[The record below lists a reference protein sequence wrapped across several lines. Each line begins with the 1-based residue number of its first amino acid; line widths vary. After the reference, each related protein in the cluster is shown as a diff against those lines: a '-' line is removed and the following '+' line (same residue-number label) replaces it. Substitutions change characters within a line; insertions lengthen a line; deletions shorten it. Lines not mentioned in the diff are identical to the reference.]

1 MLLISFH
8 YVVMT
13 ITNTIAM
20 FLRLTRR
27 NQFFGLIL
35 LATAILFAGC
45 GQYFKATEHYSG
57 DIEETLEGIVNPVFY
72 NVFVTPSGKDIFQL
86 NNFFYDREARSV
98 VGIYKEVDPELA
110 ARNYRY
116 APRINRY
123 TREKNGS
130 IDGPGGLVYEIRI
143 FANEVTF
150 DGGTAGEGVRVEIP
164 TENIYLLDLLE
175 HNDGA
180 TTGRQIIGGLFGGAL
195 AGVTAFFA
203 VVFSTASC
211 PFIYIQDGDVKR
223 FMGEVFSG
231 SVTENMARHDF
242 LPLPGFEP
250 VDGVYELRIANEM
263 EERQYTDLAV
273 LEAVEHPADMEVL
286 MTPEGMPILFAS
298 PQLPAEAVTDQG
310 ANCEAVMAAR
320 DGIAYDFT
328 DECAEKENFS
338 SLSLAFDKPA
348 GVDQAHVILHVKNTM
363 WSMMMYES
371 FMSMFGGR
379 YDDYVEHQRNR
390 SAEQKTQWLKDQGQM
405 LEVQLRRDGRWETVH
420 WVNLPG
426 PYAFRSEVVPLD
438 LSNTSEESVEL
449 RLVAGYHFWELD
461 YAAIDYTEQ
470 PGLSKTPLALLS
482 AEDEQGQD
490 VASHLLEVDG
500 DYLER
505 LFIGADAT
513 LKFQALP
520 APEPGNARSLFM
532 HAYGYYEPIREYEGI
547 PNMTELRKFKEP
559 GHFARF
565 SKERFNDIAGI
576 TP

>member
-1 MLLISFH
+1 MPRFTL
-8 YVVMT
+8 
-13 ITNTIAM
+13 
-20 FLRLTRR
+20 R

-35 LATAILFAGC
+35 LAIAIVAVAC
-45 GQYFKATEHYSG
+45 NGQYFKATKYYSAQ
-57 DIEETLEGIVNPVFY
+57 IEEALESIKTPAFY
-72 NVFVTPSGKDIFQL
+72 NVFVTLKEREIFQL
-86 NNFFYDREARSV
+86 DYFFYDREARSV
-98 VGIYKEVDPELA
+98 VGVYKEVNPELA
-110 ARNYRY
+110 ERNYGY
-116 APRINRY
+116 APKMNRY
-123 TREKNGS
+123 TRKKNGS

-143 FANEVTF
+143 QANEVIF
-150 DGGTAGEGVRVEIP
+150 DGGTASEGARVKIP
-164 TENIYLLDLLE
+164 IENIYQLDLLE
-175 HNDGA
+175 HKEAVG
-180 TTGRQIIGGLFGGAL
+180 ILYKVLGGVA
-195 AGVTAFFA
+195 ASFA
-203 VVFSTASC
+203 AVLTWVACCLSC
-211 PFIYIQDGDVKR
+211 PFIYIQDGDTER
-223 FMGEVFSG
+223 FMGEFFSG
-231 SVTENMARHDF
+231 AVTENMARHDF

-286 MTPEGMPILFAS
+286 ITPEGTPILFAA
-298 PQLPAEAVTDQG
+298 PLLPAEAVTDQG
-310 ANCEAVMAAR
+310 TNCEVVMAAR

-371 FMSMFGGR
+371 FMSMFGSR
-379 YDDYVEHQRNR
+379 YDDYVEHQRDR

-405 LEVQLRRDGRWETVH
+405 LEVQLRRAGQWETVH

-426 PYAFRSEVVPLD
+426 PFSFRSEVVPLD
-438 LSNTSEESVEL
+438 VSNTDEGPVEL

-470 PGLSKTPLALLS
+470 PGMVKTPLALLS
-482 AEDEQGQD
+482 AEDELGQD

-520 APEPGNARSLFM
+520 ASEPGNVHSVFM
-532 HAYGYYEPIREYEGI
+532 HAYGYYEPIREYAGI
-547 PNMTELRKFKEP
+547 PNMTELKKFKEP

-565 SKERFNDIAGI
+565 SKEQFNDIAGI

>member
-1 MLLISFH
+1 MSKF
-8 YVVMT
+8 T
-13 ITNTIAM
+13 
-20 FLRLTRR
+20 LRD
-27 NQFFGLIL
+27 QFFGLIL
-35 LATAILFAGC
+35 LAIAIVVVAC
-45 GQYFKATEHYSG
+45 NGQYFKATKYYSAQ
-57 DIEETLEGIVNPVFY
+57 IEEALESIKAPAFY
-72 NVFVTPSGKDIFQL
+72 NVFVTLKERDIFQL
-86 NNFFYDREARSV
+86 DYFFYDREARSV
-98 VGIYKEVDPELA
+98 MGVYKEVNPELA
-110 ARNYRY
+110 ERNYKY
-116 APRINRY
+116 APGMNRY
-123 TREKNGS
+123 TRNKNGS

-143 FANEVTF
+143 QANEVIF
-150 DGGTAGEGVRVEIP
+150 DGGTASEGVRVKIP
-164 TENIYLLDLLE
+164 IENIYQLDLLE
-175 HNDGA
+175 HKEAVGILYKLLGGIAATGA
-180 TTGRQIIGGLFGGAL
+180 AAITWVLCCL
-195 AGVTAFFA
+195 
-203 VVFSTASC
+203 SC
-211 PFIYIQDGDVKR
+211 PFIYIQDGDVER
-223 FMGEVFSG
+223 FMGEFFSG
-231 SVTENMARHDF
+231 AVTENMARHDF

-286 MTPEGMPILFAS
+286 MTPEGTPILFAS

-310 ANCEAVMAAR
+310 TNCEAVMAAR

-348 GVDQAHVILHVKNTM
+348 DVDQAHVILHVKNTM

-371 FMSMFGGR
+371 FMSMFGSR
-379 YDDYVEHQRNR
+379 YDDYVEHQRDR

-405 LEVQLRRDGRWETVH
+405 LEVQLRRSGQWETVH

-426 PYAFRSEVVPLD
+426 PFSFRSEVVPLD
-438 LSNTSEESVEL
+438 VSNTDEGPVEL

-470 PGLSKTPLALLS
+470 PGMVKTPLTLLS
-482 AEDEQGQD
+482 AEDELGQD

-520 APEPGNARSLFM
+520 APESGNVHSVFM
-532 HAYGYYEPIREYEGI
+532 HAYGYYEPIRAYAGI
-547 PNMTELRKFKEP
+547 PNMTELKKFKEP

-565 SKERFNDIAGI
+565 SKEQFNDIAGVA
-576 TP
+576 P

>member
-1 MLLISFH
+1 
-8 YVVMT
+8 MT
-13 ITNTIAM
+13 ITNTTNAM
-20 FLRLTRR
+20 PTLTLR

-35 LATAILFAGC
+35 LAIAIVAVAC
-45 GQYFKATEHYSG
+45 NGQYFKATKYYSAQ
-57 DIEETLEGIVNPVFY
+57 IEEALESIKAPAFY
-72 NVFVTPSGKDIFQL
+72 NVFVTLKERDIFQL
-86 NNFFYDREARSV
+86 DYFFYDREARSV
-98 VGIYKEVDPELA
+98 MGVYKEVNPELA
-110 ARNYRY
+110 ERNYKS
-116 APRINRY
+116 APSLNRY
-123 TREKNGS
+123 TRKKNGS

-143 FANEVTF
+143 QASEVIF
-150 DGGTAGEGVRVEIP
+150 DGGTASEGVRVKIP
-164 TENIYLLDLLE
+164 IENIYQLDLLE
-175 HNDGA
+175 HKEGVGILYKVLGGIAATGA
-180 TTGRQIIGGLFGGAL
+180 AAITWVLCCL
-195 AGVTAFFA
+195 
-203 VVFSTASC
+203 SC
-211 PFIYIQDGDVKR
+211 PFIYIQDGDVER
-223 FMGEVFSG
+223 FMGEFFSG
-231 SVTENMARHDF
+231 AVTENMARHDF

-286 MTPEGMPILFAS
+286 MTPEGMPILFAA

-310 ANCEAVMAAR
+310 TNCEAVMVAR

-348 GVDQAHVILHVKNTM
+348 GMDQAHVILHVKNTM

-371 FMSMFGGR
+371 FMSMFGSR
-379 YDDYVEHQRNR
+379 YDDYVEHQRDR

-405 LEVQLRRDGRWETVH
+405 LEVQLRRSGQWETVH

-426 PYAFRSEVVPLD
+426 PFSFRSEVVPLD
-438 LSNTSEESVEL
+438 VSNTDEGPVEL

-470 PGLSKTPLALLS
+470 PGMVKTPLTLLS
-482 AEDEQGQD
+482 AVDELGQD

-505 LFIGADAT
+505 LFNGADAT

-520 APEPGNARSLFM
+520 APESGNVHSVFM
-532 HAYGYYEPIREYEGI
+532 HAYGYYEPIRAYAGI
-547 PNMTELRKFKEP
+547 PNMTELKKFKEP

-565 SKERFNDIAGI
+565 SKEQFNDIAGI
-576 TP
+576 AP

>member
-1 MLLISFH
+1 
-8 YVVMT
+8 
-13 ITNTIAM
+13 M

-35 LATAILFAGC
+35 LATVILFAGC
-45 GQYFKATEHYSG
+45 GQYFRATDHYSG
-57 DIEETLEGIVNPVFY
+57 QIEEALERVLSPALY
-72 NVFVTPSGKDIFQL
+72 NVFVTPQGQDVFQL
-86 NNFFYDREARSV
+86 DYFFYDREKGTVA
-98 VGIYKEVDPELA
+98 GIYKTIDPDA
-110 ARNYRY
+110 AERYYRY
-116 APRINRY
+116 APKMNRY
-123 TREKNGS
+123 TREDNGS

-143 FANEVTF
+143 QANEVIYEG
-150 DGGTAGEGVRVEIP
+150 DGPREGARVEIP
-164 TENIYLLDLLE
+164 IENIYQLDLLE
-175 HNDGA
+175 HNAAAGIF
-180 TTGRQIIGGLFGGAL
+180 RKIGGVFGGAL
-195 AGVTAFFA
+195 AGVTAFIGVIVA
-203 VVFSTASC
+203 TSSC

-390 SAEQKTQWLKDQGQM
+390 SGEQKTQWLKDQGQM
-405 LEVQLRRDGRWETVH
+405 LEVQLRRAGQWETVH

-426 PYAFRSEVVPLD
+426 PFSFRSEVVPLD
-438 LSNTSEESVEL
+438 VSNTDEGPVEL

-470 PGLSKTPLALLS
+470 PGMVKTPLALLS
-482 AEDEQGQD
+482 AEDELGQD

-520 APEPGNARSLFM
+520 APESGNVHSVFM
-532 HAYGYYEPIREYEGI
+532 HAYGYYEPIRAYAGI
-547 PNMTELRKFKEP
+547 PNMAELKKFKEP

-565 SKERFNDIAGI
+565 SKEQFNDIAGI
-576 TP
+576 AP

>member
-1 MLLISFH
+1 M
-8 YVVMT
+8 
-13 ITNTIAM
+13 
-20 FLRLTRR
+20 R

-35 LATAILFAGC
+35 LAIAIVAVAC
-45 GQYFKATEHYSG
+45 NGQYFKATKYYSAQ
-57 DIEETLEGIVNPVFY
+57 IEEALESIKAPAFY
-72 NVFVTPSGKDIFQL
+72 NVFVTLKERDIFQL
-86 NNFFYDREARSV
+86 DYFFYDREARSV
-98 VGIYKEVDPELA
+98 MGVYKEVNPELA
-110 ARNYRY
+110 ERNYKY
-116 APRINRY
+116 APGMNRY
-123 TREKNGS
+123 TRKKNGS

-143 FANEVTF
+143 QANEVIF
-150 DGGTAGEGVRVEIP
+150 DGGAASEGVRVKIP
-164 TENIYLLDLLE
+164 IENIYQLDLLE
-175 HNDGA
+175 HKEAVGILYKLLGGVAATGA
-180 TTGRQIIGGLFGGAL
+180 
-195 AGVTAFFA
+195 A
-203 VVFSTASC
+203 VMTWLICCLSC
-211 PFIYIQDGDVKR
+211 PFIYIQDGDVER
-223 FMGEVFSG
+223 FMGEFFSG
-231 SVTENMARHDF
+231 AVTENMARHDF

-286 MTPEGMPILFAS
+286 MTPEGMPILFAA

-310 ANCEAVMAAR
+310 TNCEAVMAAR

-371 FMSMFGGR
+371 FMSMFGSR
-379 YDDYVEHQRNR
+379 YDDYVEHQRDR

-405 LEVQLRRDGRWETVH
+405 LEVQLRRAGQWETVH

-426 PYAFRSEVVPLD
+426 PFSFRSEVVPLD
-438 LSNTSEESVEL
+438 VSNTDEGPVEL

-470 PGLSKTPLALLS
+470 PGMVKTPLALLS
-482 AEDEQGQD
+482 AEDELGQD

-520 APEPGNARSLFM
+520 APESGNVHSVFM
-532 HAYGYYEPIREYEGI
+532 HAYGYYEPIRAYAGI
-547 PNMTELRKFKEP
+547 PNMTELKKFKEP

-565 SKERFNDIAGI
+565 SKEQFNDIAGI
-576 TP
+576 AP

>member
-1 MLLISFH
+1 
-8 YVVMT
+8 MT
-13 ITNTIAM
+13 ITNTINVM
-20 FLRLTRR
+20 PKFTLR

-35 LATAILFAGC
+35 LAISIVAVAC
-45 GQYFKATEHYSG
+45 NGQYFKATKYYSAQ
-57 DIEETLEGIVNPVFY
+57 IEEALESIKAPAFY
-72 NVFVTPSGKDIFQL
+72 NVFVTLKGRDIFQL
-86 NNFFYDREARSV
+86 DYFFYDREARSV
-98 VGIYKEVDPELA
+98 MGVYKFVNPELA
-110 ARNYRY
+110 ERNYKY
-116 APRINRY
+116 APGMNRY
-123 TREKNGS
+123 TRNKNGS

-143 FANEVTF
+143 QANEVIF
-150 DGGTAGEGVRVEIP
+150 DEGTASEGVRVEIP
-164 TENIYLLDLLE
+164 IENIYQLDLLE
-175 HNDGA
+175 HKEAVGILYKVLGGVAATGA
-180 TTGRQIIGGLFGGAL
+180 
-195 AGVTAFFA
+195 AFLTWVA
-203 VVFSTASC
+203 CCLSC
-211 PFIYIQDGDVKR
+211 PFIYIQDGDVER
-223 FMGEVFSG
+223 FMGEFFSG
-231 SVTENMARHDF
+231 AVTENMARHDF

-286 MTPEGMPILFAS
+286 MTPEGMPILFAA

-310 ANCEAVMAAR
+310 TNCEAVMAAR

-371 FMSMFGGR
+371 FMSMFGSR
-379 YDDYVEHQRNR
+379 YDDYVEHQRDR

-405 LEVQLRRDGRWETVH
+405 LEVQLRRSGQWETIH

-426 PYAFRSEVVPLD
+426 PFSFRSEVVPLD
-438 LSNTSEESVEL
+438 VSNTDEGPVEL

-470 PGLSKTPLALLS
+470 PGMVKTPLALLS
-482 AEDEQGQD
+482 AEDELGQD

-520 APEPGNARSLFM
+520 APESGNVHSVFM
-532 HAYGYYEPIREYEGI
+532 HAYGYYEPIRAYAGI
-547 PNMTELRKFKEP
+547 PNMTELKKFKEP

-565 SKERFNDIAGI
+565 SKEQFNDIAGI
-576 TP
+576 AP

>member
-1 MLLISFH
+1 
-8 YVVMT
+8 MT
-13 ITNTIAM
+13 ITNTINAM
-20 FLRLTRR
+20 PKFTLR

-35 LATAILFAGC
+35 LAIVIVAVAC
-45 GQYFKATEHYSG
+45 NGQYFKATKYYSAQ
-57 DIEETLEGIVNPVFY
+57 IEEALESIKTPAFY
-72 NVFVTPSGKDIFQL
+72 NVFVTVQAREIFQL
-86 NNFFYDREARSV
+86 DYFFYDREARSV
-98 VGIYKEVDPELA
+98 MGVYKEVNPELA
-110 ARNYRY
+110 ERNYKY
-116 APRINRY
+116 APGMNRY
-123 TREKNGS
+123 TRNKNGS

-143 FANEVTF
+143 QANEVVF
-150 DGGTAGEGVRVEIP
+150 DGGTASEGVRVKIP
-164 TENIYLLDLLE
+164 IENIYQLDLLE
-175 HNDGA
+175 HKEAVGILYKVLGGVAATGA
-180 TTGRQIIGGLFGGAL
+180 
-195 AGVTAFFA
+195 AFLTWVA
-203 VVFSTASC
+203 CCLSC
-211 PFIYIQDGDVKR
+211 PFIYIQDGDVER
-223 FMGEVFSG
+223 FMGEFFSG
-231 SVTENMARHDF
+231 AVTENMARHDF

-286 MTPEGMPILFAS
+286 MTPEGMPILFAA

-310 ANCEAVMAAR
+310 TNCEVVMAAR

-371 FMSMFGGR
+371 FMSMFGSR
-379 YDDYVEHQRNR
+379 YDDYVEHQRDR

-405 LEVQLRRDGRWETVH
+405 LEVQLRRAGQWETVH

-426 PYAFRSEVVPLD
+426 PFSFRSEVVPLD
-438 LSNTSEESVEL
+438 VSNTDEGPVEL

-470 PGLSKTPLALLS
+470 PGMVKTPLALLS
-482 AEDEQGQD
+482 AEDELGQD

-520 APEPGNARSLFM
+520 APEPGNVHSVFM
-532 HAYGYYEPIREYEGI
+532 HAYGYYEPIREYAGI
-547 PNMTELRKFKEP
+547 PNMTELKKFKEP

-565 SKERFNDIAGI
+565 SKEQFNDIAGI

>member
-1 MLLISFH
+1 ML
-8 YVVMT
+8 
-13 ITNTIAM
+13 
-20 FLRLTRR
+20 LRLTPR
-27 NQFFGLIL
+27 NQLLGFIL
-35 LATAILFAGC
+35 LATATLAVAC
-45 GQYFKATEHYSG
+45 GQYFRATEHYSG
-57 DIEETLEGIVNPVFY
+57 EIEETLEGIVSPAFY
-72 NVFVTPSGKDIFQL
+72 NVFVTPSGQDIFQL
-86 NNFFYDREARSV
+86 NYFFYDRMARSV

-110 ARNYRY
+110 ARNYLY
-116 APRINRY
+116 APKMNRY

-143 FANEVTF
+143 QANEVNF
-150 DGGTAGEGVRVEIP
+150 DGGSPEDGVRVEIP
-164 TENIYLLDLLE
+164 IENIYRLDLLE
-175 HNDGA
+175 HNEA
-180 TTGRQIIGGLFGGAL
+180 TGLLLKIGG
-195 AGVTAFFA
+195 GVAASFA
-203 VVFSTASC
+203 AVLTWAACCLSC
-211 PFIYIQDGDVKR
+211 PFIYIQDGDVER
-223 FMGEVFSG
+223 FMGEFFSG
-231 SVTENMARHDF
+231 AVTENMARHDF

-286 MTPEGMPILFAS
+286 MTPEGIPILFAS

-310 ANCEAVMAAR
+310 TSCEAVMAAR

-328 DECAEKENFS
+328 DECADRENFS

-371 FMSMFGGR
+371 FMSMFGSR
-379 YDDYVEHQRNR
+379 YDDFVEHQRDR

-405 LEVQLRRDGRWETVH
+405 LEVQLRRAGKWETVH

-426 PYAFRSEVVPLD
+426 PFSFRSEVVPLD
-438 LSNTSEESVEL
+438 VSNLDEGPIEL

-461 YAAIDYTEQ
+461 YAAIDYAEQ
-470 PGLSKTPLALLS
+470 PGMVKTPLALLS

-520 APEPGNARSLFM
+520 APESGNVHSVFM
-532 HAYGYYEPIREYEGI
+532 HAYGYYEPIREYSGI
-547 PNMTELRKFKEP
+547 PNMTELKQFKEP

-565 SKERFNDIAGI
+565 SKEQFNDIAGI

>member
-1 MLLISFH
+1 
-8 YVVMT
+8 MT
-13 ITNTIAM
+13 ITNTINAM
-20 FLRLTRR
+20 PKFTLR

-35 LATAILFAGC
+35 LAIAIFAVAC
-45 GQYFKATEHYSG
+45 NGQYFKAKEHYSG
-57 DIEETLEGIVNPVFY
+57 QIEKALEEIKNPAFY
-72 NVFVTPSGKDIFQL
+72 NVFATPKGQGIFQL
-86 NNFFYDREARSV
+86 EYFMYDREAKKV
-98 VGIYKEVDPELA
+98 VGIYKEVDPQLA
-110 ARNYRY
+110 ERNYRY
-116 APRINRY
+116 GPALNRY
-123 TREKNGS
+123 TRKKNGS

-143 FANEVTF
+143 QANEVIF
-150 DGGTAGEGVRVEIP
+150 DGGTASEGVRVKIP
-164 TENIYLLDLLE
+164 IENIYRLDVLKHKEAATLLAKTVGTIVSFGAFM
-175 HNDGA
+175 GA
-180 TTGRQIIGGLFGGAL
+180 TLATGLTTL
-195 AGVTAFFA
+195 
-203 VVFSTASC
+203 SC
-211 PFIYIQDGDVKR
+211 PFIYIQDGDVER
-223 FMGEVFSG
+223 FMGEFFSG
-231 SVTENMARHDF
+231 AVTENMARHDF

-310 ANCEAVMAAR
+310 TNCEAVMAAR

-371 FMSMFGGR
+371 FMSMFGSR
-379 YDDYVEHQRNR
+379 YDDYVEHQRDR

-405 LEVQLRRDGRWETVH
+405 LEVQLRRSGQWETVH

-426 PYAFRSEVVPLD
+426 PFSFRSEVVPLD
-438 LSNTSEESVEL
+438 VSNTDEGLVEL

-461 YAAIDYTEQ
+461 YAAMDYTEQ
-470 PGLSKTPLALLS
+470 PGMVKTPLTLLS
-482 AEDEQGQD
+482 AEDELGQD

-520 APEPGNARSLFM
+520 APESGNVHSVFM
-532 HAYGYYEPIREYEGI
+532 HAYGYYEPIRAYAGI
-547 PNMTELRKFKEP
+547 PNMTELKKFKEP

-565 SKERFNDIAGI
+565 SKEQFNDIAGI
-576 TP
+576 AP

>member
-1 MLLISFH
+1 MPKFTL
-8 YVVMT
+8 
-13 ITNTIAM
+13 
-20 FLRLTRR
+20 R

-35 LATAILFAGC
+35 LVIAIVAVAC
-45 GQYFKATEHYSG
+45 NGQYFKATKYYSAQ
-57 DIEETLEGIVNPVFY
+57 IEEALESIKAPAFY
-72 NVFVTPSGKDIFQL
+72 NVFVTLKERDIFQL
-86 NNFFYDREARSV
+86 DYFFYDREARSV
-98 VGIYKEVDPELA
+98 MGVYKEVNPELA
-110 ARNYRY
+110 ERNYKY
-116 APRINRY
+116 APGMNRY
-123 TREKNGS
+123 TRKKNGS

-143 FANEVTF
+143 QASEVIF
-150 DGGTAGEGVRVEIP
+150 DGGTASEGVRVKIP
-164 TENIYLLDLLE
+164 IENIYQLDLLE
-175 HNDGA
+175 HKEAVGILYKLLGGIAATGA
-180 TTGRQIIGGLFGGAL
+180 AAITWLL
-195 AGVTAFFA
+195 CCL
-203 VVFSTASC
+203 SC
-211 PFIYIQDGDVKR
+211 PFIYIQDGDVER
-223 FMGEVFSG
+223 FMGEFFSG
-231 SVTENMARHDF
+231 AVTENMARHDF

-371 FMSMFGGR
+371 FMSMFGSR
-379 YDDYVEHQRNR
+379 YDDYVEHQRDR

-405 LEVQLRRDGRWETVH
+405 LEVQLRRAGQWETVH

-426 PYAFRSEVVPLD
+426 PFSFRSEVVPLD
-438 LSNTSEESVEL
+438 VSNTDEGPVEL

-470 PGLSKTPLALLS
+470 PGMVKTPLALLS
-482 AEDEQGQD
+482 AEDELGQD

-520 APEPGNARSLFM
+520 APEPGNVHSVFM
-532 HAYGYYEPIREYEGI
+532 HAYGYYEPIRAYAGI
-547 PNMTELRKFKEP
+547 PNMTELKKFKEP

-565 SKERFNDIAGI
+565 SKEQFNDIAGI

>member
-1 MLLISFH
+1 
-8 YVVMT
+8 MT
-13 ITNTIAM
+13 ITNTINAM
-20 FLRLTRR
+20 PKFTLR

-35 LATAILFAGC
+35 LAISIVAVAC
-45 GQYFKATEHYSG
+45 NGQYFKAKEHYSG
-57 DIEETLEGIVNPVFY
+57 QIEEALEGIKNPALY
-72 NVFVTPSGKDIFQL
+72 NVFVTPKGQDIFQL
-86 NNFFYDREARSV
+86 KYFMYNREAKKV
-98 VGIYKEVDPELA
+98 VGIYKEVDPQLA
-110 ARNYRY
+110 ERNYKY
-116 APRINRY
+116 GPALNRY
-123 TREKNGS
+123 TRKKNGS
-130 IDGPGGLVYEIRI
+130 IDGPGLVYEIRI
-143 FANEVTF
+143 QANEVIF
-150 DGGTAGEGVRVEIP
+150 DGGTVRKGGRVEIP
-164 TENIYLLDLLE
+164 IENIYRLDVLKHKE
-175 HNDGA
+175 AATFFAKTVGTIVSFGA
-180 TTGRQIIGGLFGGAL
+180 FIGGLFATGIATL
-195 AGVTAFFA
+195 
-203 VVFSTASC
+203 SC
-211 PFIYIQDGDVKR
+211 PFIYIQDGDVER
-223 FMGEVFSG
+223 FMGEFFSG
-231 SVTENMARHDF
+231 AVTENMARHDF

-286 MTPEGMPILFAS
+286 MTPEGMPILFAA

-310 ANCEAVMAAR
+310 TNCEAVMVAR

-348 GVDQAHVILHVKNTM
+348 GMDQAHVILHVKNTM

-371 FMSMFGGR
+371 FMSMFGSR
-379 YDDYVEHQRNR
+379 YDDYVEHQRDR

-405 LEVQLRRDGRWETVH
+405 LEVQLRRSGQWETVH

-426 PYAFRSEVVPLD
+426 PFSFRSEVVPLD
-438 LSNTSEESVEL
+438 VSNTDEGPVEL

-470 PGLSKTPLALLS
+470 PGMVKTPLTLLS
-482 AEDEQGQD
+482 AVDELGQD

-505 LFIGADAT
+505 LFNGADAT

-520 APEPGNARSLFM
+520 APESGNVHSVFM
-532 HAYGYYEPIREYEGI
+532 HAYGYYEPIRAYAGI
-547 PNMTELRKFKEP
+547 PNMTELKKFKEP

-565 SKERFNDIAGI
+565 SKEQFNDIAGI
-576 TP
+576 AP

>member
-1 MLLISFH
+1 
-8 YVVMT
+8 MT
-13 ITNTIAM
+13 ITNTINSM
-20 FLRLTRR
+20 PRFTLR

-35 LATAILFAGC
+35 LAIAIVAVAC
-45 GQYFKATEHYSG
+45 NGQYFKATKYYSAQ
-57 DIEETLEGIVNPVFY
+57 IEEALESIKTPAFY
-72 NVFVTPSGKDIFQL
+72 NVFVTLKEREIFQL
-86 NNFFYDREARSV
+86 DYFFYDREARSV
-98 VGIYKEVDPELA
+98 VGVYKEVNPELA
-110 ARNYRY
+110 ERNYGY
-116 APRINRY
+116 APKMNRY
-123 TREKNGS
+123 TRKKNGS

-143 FANEVTF
+143 QANEVIF
-150 DGGTAGEGVRVEIP
+150 DGGTASEGARVKIP
-164 TENIYLLDLLE
+164 IENIYQLDLLE
-175 HNDGA
+175 HKEAVG
-180 TTGRQIIGGLFGGAL
+180 ILYKVLGGVA
-195 AGVTAFFA
+195 ASFA
-203 VVFSTASC
+203 AVLTWVACCLSC
-211 PFIYIQDGDVKR
+211 PFIYIQDGDTER
-223 FMGEVFSG
+223 FMGEFFSG
-231 SVTENMARHDF
+231 AVTENMARHDF

-286 MTPEGMPILFAS
+286 ITPEGTPILFAA
-298 PQLPAEAVTDQG
+298 PLLPAEAVTDQG
-310 ANCEAVMAAR
+310 TNCEVVMAAR

-371 FMSMFGGR
+371 FMSMFGSR
-379 YDDYVEHQRNR
+379 YDDYVEHQRDR

-405 LEVQLRRDGRWETVH
+405 LEVQLRRAGQWETVH

-426 PYAFRSEVVPLD
+426 PFSFRSEVVPLD
-438 LSNTSEESVEL
+438 VSNTDEGPVEL

-470 PGLSKTPLALLS
+470 PGMVKTPLALLS
-482 AEDEQGQD
+482 AEDELGQD

-520 APEPGNARSLFM
+520 ASEPGNVHSVFM
-532 HAYGYYEPIREYEGI
+532 HAYGYYEPIREYAGI
-547 PNMTELRKFKEP
+547 PNMTELKKFKEP

-565 SKERFNDIAGI
+565 SKEQFNDIAGI

>member
-1 MLLISFH
+1 MNSFH

-13 ITNTIAM
+13 ITNTTNAM
-20 FLRLTRR
+20 PKFTLR

-35 LATAILFAGC
+35 LAIAIVAVAC
-45 GQYFKATEHYSG
+45 NGQYFKATKYYSAQ
-57 DIEETLEGIVNPVFY
+57 IEEALESIKAPAFY
-72 NVFVTPSGKDIFQL
+72 NVFVTLKERDIFQL
-86 NNFFYDREARSV
+86 DYFFYDREARSV
-98 VGIYKEVDPELA
+98 MGVYKEVNPELA
-110 ARNYRY
+110 ERNYKY
-116 APRINRY
+116 APGMNRY
-123 TREKNGS
+123 TRKKNGS

-143 FANEVTF
+143 QANEVIF
-150 DGGTAGEGVRVEIP
+150 DGGAASEGVRVKIP
-164 TENIYLLDLLE
+164 IENIYQLDLLE
-175 HNDGA
+175 HKEAVGILYKLLGGVAATGA
-180 TTGRQIIGGLFGGAL
+180 
-195 AGVTAFFA
+195 A
-203 VVFSTASC
+203 VMTWLICCLSC
-211 PFIYIQDGDVKR
+211 PFIYIQDGDVER
-223 FMGEVFSG
+223 FMGEFFSG
-231 SVTENMARHDF
+231 AVTENMARHDF

-286 MTPEGMPILFAS
+286 MTPEGMPILFAA

-310 ANCEAVMAAR
+310 TNCEAVMAAR

-371 FMSMFGGR
+371 FMSMFGSR
-379 YDDYVEHQRNR
+379 YDDYVEHQRDR

-405 LEVQLRRDGRWETVH
+405 LEVQLRRAGQWETVH

-426 PYAFRSEVVPLD
+426 PFSFRSEVVPLD
-438 LSNTSEESVEL
+438 VSNTDEGPVEL

-470 PGLSKTPLALLS
+470 SGMVKTPLALLS
-482 AEDEQGQD
+482 AEDELGQD

-520 APEPGNARSLFM
+520 APESGNVHSVFM
-532 HAYGYYEPIREYEGI
+532 HAYGYYEPIRAYAGI
-547 PNMTELRKFKEP
+547 PNMTELKKFKEP

-565 SKERFNDIAGI
+565 SKEQFNDIAGI
-576 TP
+576 AP

>member
-1 MLLISFH
+1 
-8 YVVMT
+8 MT
-13 ITNTIAM
+13 ITNTINAM
-20 FLRLTRR
+20 PRFTLR

-35 LATAILFAGC
+35 LAIAIVAVAC
-45 GQYFKATEHYSG
+45 NGQYFKATKYYSAQ
-57 DIEETLEGIVNPVFY
+57 IEEALESIKTPAFY
-72 NVFVTPSGKDIFQL
+72 NVFVTLKEREIFQL
-86 NNFFYDREARSV
+86 DYFFYDREARSV
-98 VGIYKEVDPELA
+98 VGVYKEVNPELA
-110 ARNYRY
+110 ERNYGY
-116 APRINRY
+116 APKMNRY
-123 TREKNGS
+123 TRKKNGS

-143 FANEVTF
+143 QANEVIF
-150 DGGTAGEGVRVEIP
+150 DGGTASEGARVKIP
-164 TENIYLLDLLE
+164 IENIYQLDLLE
-175 HNDGA
+175 HKEAVG
-180 TTGRQIIGGLFGGAL
+180 ILYKVLGGVA
-195 AGVTAFFA
+195 ASFA
-203 VVFSTASC
+203 AVLTWVACCLSC
-211 PFIYIQDGDVKR
+211 PFIYIQDGDTER
-223 FMGEVFSG
+223 FMGEFFSG
-231 SVTENMARHDF
+231 AVTENMARHDF

-286 MTPEGMPILFAS
+286 ITPEGTPILFAA
-298 PQLPAEAVTDQG
+298 PLLPAEAVTDQG
-310 ANCEAVMAAR
+310 TNCEVVMAAR

-371 FMSMFGGR
+371 FMSMFGSR
-379 YDDYVEHQRNR
+379 YDDYVEHQRDR

-405 LEVQLRRDGRWETVH
+405 LEVQLRRAGQWETVH

-426 PYAFRSEVVPLD
+426 PFSFRSEVVPLD
-438 LSNTSEESVEL
+438 VSNTDEGPVEL

-470 PGLSKTPLALLS
+470 PGMVKTPLALLS
-482 AEDEQGQD
+482 AEDELGHD

-520 APEPGNARSLFM
+520 ASEPGNVHSVFM
-532 HAYGYYEPIREYEGI
+532 HAYGYYEPIREYAGI
-547 PNMTELRKFKEP
+547 PNMTELKKFKEP

-565 SKERFNDIAGI
+565 SKEQFNDIAGI

>member
-1 MLLISFH
+1 
-8 YVVMT
+8 MT
-13 ITNTIAM
+13 ITNTINAM
-20 FLRLTRR
+20 PKFTLR

-35 LATAILFAGC
+35 LGIAIVAVAC
-45 GQYFKATEHYSG
+45 NGQYFKATKYYSAQ
-57 DIEETLEGIVNPVFY
+57 IEEALESIKAPAFY
-72 NVFVTPSGKDIFQL
+72 NVFVTLKERDIFQL
-86 NNFFYDREARSV
+86 DYFFYDREARSV
-98 VGIYKEVDPELA
+98 MGVYKEVNPELA
-110 ARNYRY
+110 ERNYRY
-116 APRINRY
+116 APKMNRY
-123 TREKNGS
+123 TRKKNGS

-143 FANEVTF
+143 QANEVIF
-150 DGGTAGEGVRVEIP
+150 DGGVASEGVRVEIP
-164 TENIYLLDLLE
+164 IENIYQLDLLE
-175 HNDGA
+175 HKEAVGILYKVLGGVAATGA
-180 TTGRQIIGGLFGGAL
+180 
-195 AGVTAFFA
+195 AFLTWVA
-203 VVFSTASC
+203 CCLSC
-211 PFIYIQDGDVKR
+211 PFIYIQDGDVER
-223 FMGEVFSG
+223 FMGEFFSG
-231 SVTENMARHDF
+231 AVTENMARHDF

-286 MTPEGMPILFAS
+286 MTPEGMPVLFAA

-310 ANCEAVMAAR
+310 TNCEAVMAAR

-371 FMSMFGGR
+371 FMSMFGSR
-379 YDDYVEHQRNR
+379 YDDYVEHQRDR

-405 LEVQLRRDGRWETVH
+405 LEVQLRRSGQWETVH

-426 PYAFRSEVVPLD
+426 PFSFRSEVVPLD
-438 LSNTSEESVEL
+438 VSNTDEGPVEL

-470 PGLSKTPLALLS
+470 PGMVKTPLTLLS
-482 AEDEQGQD
+482 AEDELGQD

-520 APEPGNARSLFM
+520 APESGNVHSVFM
-532 HAYGYYEPIREYEGI
+532 HAYGYYEPIRAYAGI
-547 PNMTELRKFKEP
+547 PNMTELKKFKEP

-565 SKERFNDIAGI
+565 SKEQFNDIAGI

>member
-1 MLLISFH
+1 
-8 YVVMT
+8 MT
-13 ITNTIAM
+13 ITNTINSM
-20 FLRLTRR
+20 PRFTLR

-35 LATAILFAGC
+35 LAIAIVAVAC
-45 GQYFKATEHYSG
+45 NGQYFKATKYYSAQ
-57 DIEETLEGIVNPVFY
+57 IEEALESIKTPAFY
-72 NVFVTPSGKDIFQL
+72 NVFVTLKEREIFQL
-86 NNFFYDREARSV
+86 DYFFYDREARSV
-98 VGIYKEVDPELA
+98 VGVYKEVNPELA
-110 ARNYRY
+110 ERNYGY
-116 APRINRY
+116 APKMNRY
-123 TREKNGS
+123 TRKKNGS

-143 FANEVTF
+143 QANEVIF
-150 DGGTAGEGVRVEIP
+150 DGGTASEGARVKIP
-164 TENIYLLDLLE
+164 IKNIYQLDLLE
-175 HNDGA
+175 HKEAVG
-180 TTGRQIIGGLFGGAL
+180 ILYKVLGGVA
-195 AGVTAFFA
+195 ASFA
-203 VVFSTASC
+203 AVLTWAACCLSC
-211 PFIYIQDGDVKR
+211 PFIYIQDGDTER
-223 FMGEVFSG
+223 FMGEFFSG
-231 SVTENMARHDF
+231 AVTENMARHDF

-286 MTPEGMPILFAS
+286 ITPEGTPILFAA
-298 PQLPAEAVTDQG
+298 PLLPAEAVTDQG
-310 ANCEAVMAAR
+310 TNCEVVMAAR

-371 FMSMFGGR
+371 FMSMFGSR
-379 YDDYVEHQRNR
+379 YDDYVEHQRDR

-405 LEVQLRRDGRWETVH
+405 LEVQLRRAGQWETVH

-426 PYAFRSEVVPLD
+426 PFSFRSEVVPLD
-438 LSNTSEESVEL
+438 VSNTDEGPVEL

-470 PGLSKTPLALLS
+470 PGMVKTPLALLS
-482 AEDEQGQD
+482 AEDELGQD

-520 APEPGNARSLFM
+520 ASEPGNVHSVFM
-532 HAYGYYEPIREYEGI
+532 HAYGYYEPIREYAGI
-547 PNMTELRKFKEP
+547 PNMTELKKFKEP

-565 SKERFNDIAGI
+565 SKEQFNDIAGI

>member
-1 MLLISFH
+1 MP
-8 YVVMT
+8 T
-13 ITNTIAM
+13 
-20 FLRLTRR
+20 LTLR
-27 NQFFGLIL
+27 NQLFGLIL
-35 LATAILFAGC
+35 LAISIVAVAC
-45 GQYFKATEHYSG
+45 NGQYFKATKYYSAQ
-57 DIEETLEGIVNPVFY
+57 IEEALESIKAPAFY
-72 NVFVTPSGKDIFQL
+72 NVFVTLKERDIFQL
-86 NNFFYDREARSV
+86 DYFFYDREARSV
-98 VGIYKEVDPELA
+98 MGVYKEVNPELA
-110 ARNYRY
+110 ERNYKY
-116 APRINRY
+116 APGMNRY
-123 TREKNGS
+123 TRNKNGS

-143 FANEVTF
+143 QANEVIF
-150 DGGTAGEGVRVEIP
+150 DGGTASEGVRVKIP
-164 TENIYLLDLLE
+164 IENIYQLDLLE
-175 HNDGA
+175 HKEAVGILYKLLGGIAATGA
-180 TTGRQIIGGLFGGAL
+180 AAITWLL
-195 AGVTAFFA
+195 CCL
-203 VVFSTASC
+203 SC
-211 PFIYIQDGDVKR
+211 PFIYIQDGDVER
-223 FMGEVFSG
+223 FMGEFFSG
-231 SVTENMARHDF
+231 AVTENMARHDF

-286 MTPEGMPILFAS
+286 MTPEGMPILFAA

-310 ANCEAVMAAR
+310 TNCEAVMAAR

-371 FMSMFGGR
+371 FISMFGSR
-379 YDDYVEHQRNR
+379 YDDYVEHQRDR

-405 LEVQLRRDGRWETVH
+405 LEVQLRRAGQWETVH

-426 PYAFRSEVVPLD
+426 PFSFRSEVVPLD
-438 LSNTSEESVEL
+438 VSNIDEGPVEL

-470 PGLSKTPLALLS
+470 PGMVKTPLTLLS
-482 AEDEQGQD
+482 AEDELGQD

-520 APEPGNARSLFM
+520 APESGNVHSVFM
-532 HAYGYYEPIREYEGI
+532 HAYGYYEPIRAYAGI
-547 PNMTELRKFKEP
+547 PNMTELKKFKEP

-565 SKERFNDIAGI
+565 SKEQFNDIAGI
-576 TP
+576 AP

>member
-1 MLLISFH
+1 MPKFTL
-8 YVVMT
+8 
-13 ITNTIAM
+13 
-20 FLRLTRR
+20 R

-35 LATAILFAGC
+35 LAIAIVAVAC
-45 GQYFKATEHYSG
+45 NGQYFKATKYYSAQ
-57 DIEETLEGIVNPVFY
+57 IEEALESIKAPAFY
-72 NVFVTPSGKDIFQL
+72 NVFVTLKERDIFQL
-86 NNFFYDREARSV
+86 DYFFYDREARSV
-98 VGIYKEVDPELA
+98 MGVYKEVNPELA
-110 ARNYRY
+110 ERNYKY
-116 APRINRY
+116 APGMNRY
-123 TREKNGS
+123 TRKKNGS

-143 FANEVTF
+143 QANEVIF
-150 DGGTAGEGVRVEIP
+150 DGGAASEGVRVKIP
-164 TENIYLLDLLE
+164 IENIYQLDLLE
-175 HNDGA
+175 HKEAVGILYKLLGGVAATGA
-180 TTGRQIIGGLFGGAL
+180 
-195 AGVTAFFA
+195 A
-203 VVFSTASC
+203 VMTWLICCLSC
-211 PFIYIQDGDVKR
+211 PFIYIQDGDVER
-223 FMGEVFSG
+223 FMGEFFSG
-231 SVTENMARHDF
+231 AVTENMARHDF

-286 MTPEGMPILFAS
+286 MTPEGMPILFAA

-310 ANCEAVMAAR
+310 TNCEAVMAAR

-371 FMSMFGGR
+371 FMSMFGSR
-379 YDDYVEHQRNR
+379 YDDYVEHQRDR

-405 LEVQLRRDGRWETVH
+405 LEVQLRRAGQWETVH

-426 PYAFRSEVVPLD
+426 PFSFRSEVVPLD
-438 LSNTSEESVEL
+438 VSNTDEGPVEL

-470 PGLSKTPLALLS
+470 SGMVKTPLALLS
-482 AEDEQGQD
+482 AEDELGQD

-520 APEPGNARSLFM
+520 APESGNVHSVFM
-532 HAYGYYEPIREYEGI
+532 HAYGYYEPIRAYAGI
-547 PNMTELRKFKEP
+547 PNMTELKKFKEP

-565 SKERFNDIAGI
+565 SKEQFNDIAGI
-576 TP
+576 AP

>member
-1 MLLISFH
+1 MPKFTL
-8 YVVMT
+8 
-13 ITNTIAM
+13 
-20 FLRLTRR
+20 R

-35 LATAILFAGC
+35 LAIVIVAVAC
-45 GQYFKATEHYSG
+45 NGQYFKATKYYSAQ
-57 DIEETLEGIVNPVFY
+57 IEEALESIKTPAFY
-72 NVFVTPSGKDIFQL
+72 NVFVTVQAREIFQL
-86 NNFFYDREARSV
+86 DYFFYDREARSV
-98 VGIYKEVDPELA
+98 MGVYKEVNPELA
-110 ARNYRY
+110 ERNYKY
-116 APRINRY
+116 APGMNRY
-123 TREKNGS
+123 TRNKNGS

-143 FANEVTF
+143 QANEVVF
-150 DGGTAGEGVRVEIP
+150 DGGTASEGVRVKIP
-164 TENIYLLDLLE
+164 IENIYQLDLLE
-175 HNDGA
+175 HKEAVGILYKVLGGVAATGA
-180 TTGRQIIGGLFGGAL
+180 
-195 AGVTAFFA
+195 AFLTWVA
-203 VVFSTASC
+203 CCLSC
-211 PFIYIQDGDVKR
+211 PFIYIQDGDVER
-223 FMGEVFSG
+223 FMGEFFSG
-231 SVTENMARHDF
+231 AVTENMARHDF

-286 MTPEGMPILFAS
+286 MTPEGMPILFAA

-310 ANCEAVMAAR
+310 TNCEVVMAAR

-371 FMSMFGGR
+371 FMSMFGSR
-379 YDDYVEHQRNR
+379 YDDYVEHQRDR

-405 LEVQLRRDGRWETVH
+405 LEVQLRRAGQWETVH

-426 PYAFRSEVVPLD
+426 PFSFRSEVVPLD
-438 LSNTSEESVEL
+438 VSNTDEGPVEL

-470 PGLSKTPLALLS
+470 PGMVKTPLALLS
-482 AEDEQGQD
+482 AEDELGQD

-520 APEPGNARSLFM
+520 APEPGNVHSVFM
-532 HAYGYYEPIREYEGI
+532 HAYGYYEPIREYAGI
-547 PNMTELRKFKEP
+547 PNMTELKKFKEP

-565 SKERFNDIAGI
+565 SKEQFNDIAGI

>member
-1 MLLISFH
+1 MR
-8 YVVMT
+8 
-13 ITNTIAM
+13 ITNVINAM
-20 FLRLTRR
+20 STFTLR

-35 LATAILFAGC
+35 LATAMIAVAC
-45 GQYFKATEHYSG
+45 NGQYFKATKYYSAQ
-57 DIEETLEGIVNPVFY
+57 IEEALESIKAPAFY
-72 NVFVTPSGKDIFQL
+72 NVFVTLKERDIFQL
-86 NNFFYDREARSV
+86 DYFFYDREARSV
-98 VGIYKEVDPELA
+98 MGVYKEVNPELA
-110 ARNYRY
+110 ERNYKY
-116 APRINRY
+116 APGMNRY
-123 TREKNGS
+123 TRNKNGS

-143 FANEVTF
+143 QANEVIF
-150 DGGTAGEGVRVEIP
+150 DGGTASEGVRVKIP
-164 TENIYLLDLLE
+164 IENIYQLDLLE
-175 HNDGA
+175 HKEAVGILYKLLGGIAATGA
-180 TTGRQIIGGLFGGAL
+180 AAITWLL
-195 AGVTAFFA
+195 CCL
-203 VVFSTASC
+203 SC
-211 PFIYIQDGDVKR
+211 PFIYIQDGDVER
-223 FMGEVFSG
+223 FMGEFFSG
-231 SVTENMARHDF
+231 AVTENMARHDF

-286 MTPEGMPILFAS
+286 MTPEGMPILIAS

-310 ANCEAVMAAR
+310 TNCEAVMAAR

-328 DECAEKENFS
+328 DECAEKESFS

-371 FMSMFGGR
+371 FMSMFGSR
-379 YDDYVEHQRNR
+379 YDDYVEHQRDR

-405 LEVQLRRDGRWETVH
+405 LEVQLRRSGQWETVH

-426 PYAFRSEVVPLD
+426 PFSFRSEVVPLD
-438 LSNTSEESVEL
+438 VSNTDGGPVEL

-470 PGLSKTPLALLS
+470 PGMVKTPLALLS
-482 AEDEQGQD
+482 AEDELGQD

-520 APEPGNARSLFM
+520 APESGNVHSVFM
-532 HAYGYYEPIREYEGI
+532 HAYGYYEPIRAYAGI
-547 PNMTELRKFKEP
+547 PNMAELKKFKEP

-565 SKERFNDIAGI
+565 SKEQFNDIAGI
-576 TP
+576 AP

>member
-1 MLLISFH
+1 
-8 YVVMT
+8 MT
-13 ITNTIAM
+13 ITNTINSM
-20 FLRLTRR
+20 PRFTLR

-35 LATAILFAGC
+35 LAIAIVAVAC
-45 GQYFKATEHYSG
+45 NGQYFKATKYYSAQ
-57 DIEETLEGIVNPVFY
+57 IEEALESIKTPAFY
-72 NVFVTPSGKDIFQL
+72 NVFVTLKEREIFQL
-86 NNFFYDREARSV
+86 DYFFYDREARSV
-98 VGIYKEVDPELA
+98 VGVYKEVNPELA
-110 ARNYRY
+110 ERNYGY
-116 APRINRY
+116 APKMNRY
-123 TREKNGS
+123 TRKKNGS

-143 FANEVTF
+143 QANEVIF
-150 DGGTAGEGVRVEIP
+150 DGGTASEGARVKIP
-164 TENIYLLDLLE
+164 IENIYQLDLLE
-175 HNDGA
+175 HKEAVG
-180 TTGRQIIGGLFGGAL
+180 ILYKVLGGVA
-195 AGVTAFFA
+195 ASFA
-203 VVFSTASC
+203 AVLTWVACCLSC
-211 PFIYIQDGDVKR
+211 PFIYIQDGDTER
-223 FMGEVFSG
+223 FMGEFFSG
-231 SVTENMARHDF
+231 AVTENMARHDF

-286 MTPEGMPILFAS
+286 ITPEGTPILFAA
-298 PQLPAEAVTDQG
+298 PLLPAEAVTDQG
-310 ANCEAVMAAR
+310 TNCEVVMAAR

-371 FMSMFGGR
+371 FMSMFGSR
-379 YDDYVEHQRNR
+379 YDDYVEHQRDR

-405 LEVQLRRDGRWETVH
+405 LEVQLRRAGQWETVH

-426 PYAFRSEVVPLD
+426 PFSFRSEVVPLD
-438 LSNTSEESVEL
+438 VSNTDEGPVEL

-470 PGLSKTPLALLS
+470 PGMVKTPLALLS
-482 AEDEQGQD
+482 AEDELGQD

-520 APEPGNARSLFM
+520 ASEPGNVHSVFM
-532 HAYGYYEPIREYEGI
+532 HAYGYYEPIREYAGI
-547 PNMTELRKFKEP
+547 PNMTELKKFKEP

-565 SKERFNDIAGI
+565 SKEQFNDIVGI

>member
-1 MLLISFH
+1 
-8 YVVMT
+8 MT
-13 ITNTIAM
+13 KFT
-20 FLRLTRR
+20 LR

-35 LATAILFAGC
+35 LAIAIVAVAC
-45 GQYFKATEHYSG
+45 NGQYFKATKYYSAQ
-57 DIEETLEGIVNPVFY
+57 IEEALESIKAPAFY
-72 NVFVTPSGKDIFQL
+72 NVFVTLKERDIFQL
-86 NNFFYDREARSV
+86 DYFFYDREARSV
-98 VGIYKEVDPELA
+98 MGVYKFVNPELA
-110 ARNYRY
+110 ERNYKVGP
-116 APRINRY
+116 ALNRY
-123 TREKNGS
+123 TRKKNGS

-143 FANEVTF
+143 QANEVIF
-150 DGGTAGEGVRVEIP
+150 DGGTASEGVRVKIP
-164 TENIYLLDLLE
+164 IENIYQLDLLE
-175 HNDGA
+175 HKEAVGILYKVLGGVAATGA
-180 TTGRQIIGGLFGGAL
+180 
-195 AGVTAFFA
+195 A
-203 VVFSTASC
+203 VMTWLICCLSC
-211 PFIYIQDGDVKR
+211 PFIYIQDGDVER
-223 FMGEVFSG
+223 FMGEFFSG
-231 SVTENMARHDF
+231 AVTENMARHDF

-286 MTPEGMPILFAS
+286 MTPEGMPILFAA

-310 ANCEAVMAAR
+310 TNCEAVMVAR

-371 FMSMFGGR
+371 FMSMFGSR
-379 YDDYVEHQRNR
+379 YDDYVEHQRDR

-405 LEVQLRRDGRWETVH
+405 LEVQLRRAGQWETVH

-426 PYAFRSEVVPLD
+426 PFSFRSEVVPLD
-438 LSNTSEESVEL
+438 VSNTDEGPVEL

-470 PGLSKTPLALLS
+470 PGMVKTPLALLS
-482 AEDEQGQD
+482 AEDELGQD

-520 APEPGNARSLFM
+520 APESGNVHSVFM
-532 HAYGYYEPIREYEGI
+532 HAYGYYEPIRAYAGI
-547 PNMTELRKFKEP
+547 PNMTELKKFKEP

-565 SKERFNDIAGI
+565 SKEQFNDIAGI

>member
-1 MLLISFH
+1 MSKFTL
-8 YVVMT
+8 
-13 ITNTIAM
+13 
-20 FLRLTRR
+20 R

-35 LATAILFAGC
+35 LGIAIVAVAC
-45 GQYFKATEHYSG
+45 NGQYFKATKYYSAQ
-57 DIEETLEGIVNPVFY
+57 IEEALESIKAPAFY
-72 NVFVTPSGKDIFQL
+72 NVFVTLKERDIFQL
-86 NNFFYDREARSV
+86 EYFFYDREARSV
-98 VGIYKEVDPELA
+98 MGVYKFVNPELA
-110 ARNYRY
+110 ERNYKY
-116 APRINRY
+116 APGMNRY
-123 TREKNGS
+123 TRNKNGS

-143 FANEVTF
+143 QANEVVF
-150 DGGTAGEGVRVEIP
+150 DGGTASEGVRVKIP
-164 TENIYLLDLLE
+164 IENIYQLDLLE
-175 HNDGA
+175 HKEAVGILYKVLGGVAATGA
-180 TTGRQIIGGLFGGAL
+180 
-195 AGVTAFFA
+195 AFLTWVA
-203 VVFSTASC
+203 CCLSC
-211 PFIYIQDGDVKR
+211 PFIYIQDGDVER
-223 FMGEVFSG
+223 FMGEFFSG
-231 SVTENMARHDF
+231 AVTENMARHDF

-286 MTPEGMPILFAS
+286 MTPEGMPILFAA

-310 ANCEAVMAAR
+310 TNCEAVMAAR

-371 FMSMFGGR
+371 FMSMFGSR
-379 YDDYVEHQRNR
+379 YDDYVEHQRDR

-405 LEVQLRRDGRWETVH
+405 LEVQLRRSGQWETVH

-426 PYAFRSEVVPLD
+426 PFSFRSEVVPLD
-438 LSNTSEESVEL
+438 VSNTDEGPVEL

-470 PGLSKTPLALLS
+470 PDMVKTPLALLS
-482 AEDEQGQD
+482 AEDELGQD

-520 APEPGNARSLFM
+520 APESGNVHSVFM
-532 HAYGYYEPIREYEGI
+532 HAYGYYEPIRAYAGI
-547 PNMTELRKFKEP
+547 PNMTELKKFKEP

-565 SKERFNDIAGI
+565 SKEQFNDIAGI

>member
-1 MLLISFH
+1 MSKFTL
-8 YVVMT
+8 
-13 ITNTIAM
+13 
-20 FLRLTRR
+20 R

-35 LATAILFAGC
+35 LVIAIVAVAC
-45 GQYFKATEHYSG
+45 NGQYFKATKYYSAQ
-57 DIEETLEGIVNPVFY
+57 IEEALESIKTPAFY
-72 NVFVTPSGKDIFQL
+72 NVFVTLKERDIFQL
-86 NNFFYDREARSV
+86 DYFFYDREARSV
-98 VGIYKEVDPELA
+98 MGVYKFVNPELA
-110 ARNYRY
+110 ERNYKY
-116 APRINRY
+116 APGMNRY
-123 TREKNGS
+123 TRKKNGS

-143 FANEVTF
+143 QANDAIF
-150 DGGTAGEGVRVEIP
+150 DGETASEGVRVKIP
-164 TENIYLLDLLE
+164 IENIYQLDLLE
-175 HNDGA
+175 HKEAVGILYKLLGGVAATGA
-180 TTGRQIIGGLFGGAL
+180 
-195 AGVTAFFA
+195 A
-203 VVFSTASC
+203 VMTWLICCLSC
-211 PFIYIQDGDVKR
+211 PFIYIQDGDVER
-223 FMGEVFSG
+223 FMGEFFSG
-231 SVTENMARHDF
+231 AVTENMARHDF

-286 MTPEGMPILFAS
+286 MTPEGTPILFAA

-310 ANCEAVMAAR
+310 TNCEAVMVAR

-371 FMSMFGGR
+371 FMSMFGSR
-379 YDDYVEHQRNR
+379 YDDYVEHQRDR

-405 LEVQLRRDGRWETVH
+405 LEVQLLRAGQWETVH

-426 PYAFRSEVVPLD
+426 PFSFRSEVVPLD
-438 LSNTSEESVEL
+438 VSNTDEGPVEL

-470 PGLSKTPLALLS
+470 PGMVKTSLTLLS
-482 AEDEQGQD
+482 AEDELGQD

-520 APEPGNARSLFM
+520 APESGNVHSVFM
-532 HAYGYYEPIREYEGI
+532 HAYGYYEPIRAYAGI
-547 PNMTELRKFKEP
+547 PNMTELKKFKEP

-565 SKERFNDIAGI
+565 SKEQFNDIAGI
-576 TP
+576 AP

>member
-1 MLLISFH
+1 
-8 YVVMT
+8 MT
-13 ITNTIAM
+13 ITNTTKILM
-20 FLRLTRR
+20 RFTFR
-27 NQFFGLIL
+27 NQIYGLIL
-35 LATAILFAGC
+35 LATATLAVAC

-57 DIEETLEGIVNPVFY
+57 QIEEALESIKTPAFY
-72 NVFVTPSGKDIFQL
+72 NVFVTLQAREIFQL
-86 NNFFYDREARSV
+86 DYFFYDREARSV
-98 VGIYKEVDPELA
+98 MGVYKEVNPELA
-110 ARNYRY
+110 ERNYRY
-116 APRINRY
+116 APKMNRY
-123 TREKNGS
+123 TRKKNGS

-143 FANEVTF
+143 QANEVIF
-150 DGGTAGEGVRVEIP
+150 DGGIASEGVRVKIP
-164 TENIYLLDLLE
+164 IENIYQLDLLE
-175 HNDGA
+175 HKEAVGILYKVLGGVAATGA
-180 TTGRQIIGGLFGGAL
+180 
-195 AGVTAFFA
+195 AFLTWVA
-203 VVFSTASC
+203 CCLSC
-211 PFIYIQDGDVKR
+211 PFIYIQDGDVER
-223 FMGEVFSG
+223 FMGEFFSG
-231 SVTENMARHDF
+231 AVTENMARHDF
-242 LPLPGFEP
+242 LPLPGFDP

-286 MTPEGMPILFAS
+286 MTPEGMPVLFAA
-298 PQLPAEAVTDQG
+298 PQLPAEAVTDEG
-310 ANCEAVMAAR
+310 TNCEAVMAAR

-348 GVDQAHVILHVKNTM
+348 GADQAHVILHVKNTM

-371 FMSMFGGR
+371 FMSMFGSR
-379 YDDYVEHQRNR
+379 YDDYVEHQRDR

-405 LEVQLRRDGRWETVH
+405 LEVQLRRAGQWETVH

-426 PYAFRSEVVPLD
+426 PFSFRSEVVPLD
-438 LSNTSEESVEL
+438 VSNTDEGPVEL
-449 RLVAGYHFWELD
+449 RLVAGYYFWELD

-470 PGLSKTPLALLS
+470 PGMVKTPLALLS
-482 AEDEQGQD
+482 AEDELGQD

-520 APEPGNARSLFM
+520 APDSGSVHSVFM
-532 HAYGYYEPIREYEGI
+532 HAYGYYEPIRQYAGI
-547 PNMTELRKFKEP
+547 PNMTELKKFKEP

-565 SKERFNDIAGI
+565 SKEQFNDIAGI

>member
-1 MLLISFH
+1 ML
-8 YVVMT
+8 
-13 ITNTIAM
+13 
-20 FLRLTRR
+20 LRLTPR
-27 NQFFGLIL
+27 NQLFGLVL
-35 LATAILFAGC
+35 LATATLAAAC
-45 GQYFKATEHYSG
+45 GQYFRATEHYSG
-57 DIEETLEGIVNPVFY
+57 EIEETLERIVSPAFY
-72 NVFVTPSGKDIFQL
+72 NVFVTPSGQDIFQL
-86 NNFFYDREARSV
+86 KYFFYDREARSV

-116 APRINRY
+116 APKMNRY
-123 TREKNGS
+123 TRQENGS

-143 FANEVTF
+143 QANEVIF
-150 DGGTAGEGVRVEIP
+150 DEGAPGEDRRVEIP
-164 TENIYLLDLLE
+164 IENIYRLDLLE
-175 HNDGA
+175 HNAA
-180 TTGRQIIGGLFGGAL
+180 TGFWRKMG
-195 AGVTAFFA
+195 AGVAALGAAVWTFFAFFW
-203 VVFSTASC
+203 SC
-211 PFIYIQDGDVKR
+211 PFIYIQDGDTER
-223 FMGEVFSG
+223 FMGELFSG

-242 LPLPGFEP
+242 MPLPGFEP
-250 VDGVYELRIANEM
+250 VDGIYQLRIANEM
-263 EERQYTDLAV
+263 KERQYTDLAV
-273 LEAVEHPADMEVL
+273 LEAVEHPAGMEVL
-286 MTPEGMPILFAS
+286 MTPEGMPILFAA
-298 PQLPAEAVTDQG
+298 PQLPVEAVTDQG
-310 ANCEAVMAAR
+310 TNCATLMVER

-328 DECAEKENFS
+328 DESADNEDFS
-338 SLSLAFDKPA
+338 SLSLAFDNPT
-348 GVDQAHVILHVKNTM
+348 GSDQAHVILHVKNTM
-363 WSMMMYES
+363 WSGTMYEA
-371 FMSMFGGR
+371 FTSMFGGR

-405 LEVQLRRDGRWETVH
+405 LEVQLRRDGQWETVH

-438 LSNTSEESVEL
+438 LSNTSKESVEL

-461 YAAIDYTEQ
+461 YAVIDYTEQ

>member
-1 MLLISFH
+1 
-8 YVVMT
+8 MT
-13 ITNTIAM
+13 ITNTTKILM
-20 FLRLTRR
+20 RFTFR
-27 NQFFGLIL
+27 NQIYGLIL
-35 LATAILFAGC
+35 LATATLAVAC

-57 DIEETLEGIVNPVFY
+57 QIEEALESVVSPALY
-72 NVFVTPSGKDIFQL
+72 NVFVTPQGQDVFQL
-86 NNFFYDREARSV
+86 DYFFYDREKGTVA
-98 VGIYKEVDPELA
+98 GIYKTIDPDA
-110 ARNYRY
+110 AERYYRY
-116 APRINRY
+116 APKMNRY
-123 TREKNGS
+123 TREDNGS

-143 FANEVTF
+143 QANEVIYEG
-150 DGGTAGEGVRVEIP
+150 DGPREGARVEIP
-164 TENIYLLDLLE
+164 IENIYQLDLLE
-175 HNDGA
+175 HNAAAGIF
-180 TTGRQIIGGLFGGAL
+180 RKIGGVFGAAL
-195 AGVTAFFA
+195 TGVVY
-203 VVFSTASC
+203 VVGTWLSSC
-211 PFIYIQDGDVKR
+211 PFIYIQDGETER

-250 VDGVYELRIANEM
+250 ADGIYELRIANEM
-263 EERQYTDLAV
+263 EERQYTDFAV
-273 LEAVEHPADMEVL
+273 LEAVEHPEGMEVL
-286 MTPEGMPILFAS
+286 MTPEGMPILFAA
-298 PQLPAEAVTDQG
+298 PLLPSEAVTDHG
-310 ANCEAVMAAR
+310 TNCQAIMAAR

-338 SLSLAFDKPA
+338 SLSIAFDNPA
-348 GVDQAHVILHVKNTM
+348 GADKAHVILHVKNTM

-405 LEVQLRRDGRWETVH
+405 LEVQLRRAGQWETVH

-438 LSNTSEESVEL
+438 LSNTSEEPVEL
-449 RLVAGYHFWELD
+449 RLVAGYYFWELD

-470 PGLSKTPLALLS
+470 PGMVKTPLALLS
-482 AEDEQGQD
+482 AEDELGQD

-520 APEPGNARSLFM
+520 APESGNVHSVFM
-532 HAYGYYEPIREYEGI
+532 HAYGYYEPIREYAGI
-547 PNMTELRKFKEP
+547 PNMTELKKFKEP

-565 SKERFNDIAGI
+565 SKEQFNDIAGI

>member
-1 MLLISFH
+1 
-8 YVVMT
+8 MT
-13 ITNTIAM
+13 ITNTTKILM
-20 FLRLTRR
+20 RFTFR
-27 NQFFGLIL
+27 NQIYGLIL
-35 LATAILFAGC
+35 LATATLAVAC

-57 DIEETLEGIVNPVFY
+57 QIEEALESIKTPAFY
-72 NVFVTPSGKDIFQL
+72 NVFVTLQAREIFQL
-86 NNFFYDREARSV
+86 DYFFYDREARSV
-98 VGIYKEVDPELA
+98 MGVYKEVNPELA
-110 ARNYRY
+110 ERNYRY
-116 APRINRY
+116 APKMNRY
-123 TREKNGS
+123 TRKKNGS

-143 FANEVTF
+143 QANEVIF
-150 DGGTAGEGVRVEIP
+150 DGGIASEGVRVKIP
-164 TENIYLLDLLE
+164 IENIYQLDLLE
-175 HNDGA
+175 HKEAVGILYKVLGGVAATGA
-180 TTGRQIIGGLFGGAL
+180 
-195 AGVTAFFA
+195 AFLTWVA
-203 VVFSTASC
+203 CCLSC
-211 PFIYIQDGDVKR
+211 PFIYIQDGDVER
-223 FMGEVFSG
+223 FMGEFFSG
-231 SVTENMARHDF
+231 AVTENMARHDF

-286 MTPEGMPILFAS
+286 MTPEGMPVLFAA
-298 PQLPAEAVTDQG
+298 PQLPAEAVTDEG
-310 ANCEAVMAAR
+310 TNCEAVMAAR

-348 GVDQAHVILHVKNTM
+348 GADQAHVILHVKNTM

-371 FMSMFGGR
+371 FMSMFGSR
-379 YDDYVEHQRNR
+379 YDDYVEHQRDR

-405 LEVQLRRDGRWETVH
+405 LEVQLRRAGQWETVH

-426 PYAFRSEVVPLD
+426 PFSFRSEVVPLD
-438 LSNTSEESVEL
+438 VSNTDEGPVEL
-449 RLVAGYHFWELD
+449 RLVAGYYFWELD

-470 PGLSKTPLALLS
+470 PGMVKTPLALLS
-482 AEDEQGQD
+482 AEDELGQN

-520 APEPGNARSLFM
+520 APEPGNVHSVFM
-532 HAYGYYEPIREYEGI
+532 HAYGYYEPIRQYAGI
-547 PNMTELRKFKEP
+547 PNMTELKKFKEP

-565 SKERFNDIAGI
+565 SKEQFNDIAGI

>member
-1 MLLISFH
+1 
-8 YVVMT
+8 MT
-13 ITNTIAM
+13 ITNTINSM
-20 FLRLTRR
+20 PRFTLR

-35 LATAILFAGC
+35 LAIAIVAVAC
-45 GQYFKATEHYSG
+45 NGQYFKATKYYSAQ
-57 DIEETLEGIVNPVFY
+57 IEEALESIKTPAFY
-72 NVFVTPSGKDIFQL
+72 NVFVTLKEREIFQL
-86 NNFFYDREARSV
+86 DYFFYDREARSV
-98 VGIYKEVDPELA
+98 VGVYKEVNPELA
-110 ARNYRY
+110 ERNYGY
-116 APRINRY
+116 APKMNRY
-123 TREKNGS
+123 TRKKNGS

-143 FANEVTF
+143 QANEVIF
-150 DGGTAGEGVRVEIP
+150 DGGTASEGARVKIP
-164 TENIYLLDLLE
+164 IKNIYQLDLLE
-175 HNDGA
+175 HKEAVG
-180 TTGRQIIGGLFGGAL
+180 ILYKVLGGVA
-195 AGVTAFFA
+195 ASFA
-203 VVFSTASC
+203 AVLTWAACCLSC
-211 PFIYIQDGDVKR
+211 PFIYIQDGDTER
-223 FMGEVFSG
+223 FMGEFFSG
-231 SVTENMARHDF
+231 AVTENMARHDF

-286 MTPEGMPILFAS
+286 ITPEGTPILFAA
-298 PQLPAEAVTDQG
+298 PLLPAEAVTDQG
-310 ANCEAVMAAR
+310 TNCEVVMAAR

-371 FMSMFGGR
+371 FMSMFGSR
-379 YDDYVEHQRNR
+379 YDDYVEHQRDR

-405 LEVQLRRDGRWETVH
+405 LEVQLRRAGQWETVH

-426 PYAFRSEVVPLD
+426 PFSFRSEVVPLD
-438 LSNTSEESVEL
+438 VSNTDEGPVEL

-470 PGLSKTPLALLS
+470 PGMVKTPLALLS
-482 AEDEQGQD
+482 AEDELGQD

-520 APEPGNARSLFM
+520 ASEPGNVHSVFM
-532 HAYGYYEPIREYEGI
+532 HAYGYYEPIREYAGI
-547 PNMTELRKFKEP
+547 PNMTELKKFKES

-565 SKERFNDIAGI
+565 SKEQFNDIAGI